1 MERMSQTAKI
11 NIAMDGPAG
20 AGKSTVAKR
29 VAQILQYVYIDT
41 GAMYRAVAWKI
52 VRTGR
57 TLTETEMVQLAE
69 ATDIVLL
76 PGETQQRVLVDG
88 EDVSDAIRTPEI
100 SNFTAKVA
108 TIGAIRELL
117 VRKQQQMAERKGI
130 VMDGRD
136 ICTHVLPGA
145 EVKLFL
151 TASVAERA
159 NRRYRELVEKQQQVD
174 LQQIQADIEA
184 RDLQDRTRDVSPL
197 VQAEDALLIDSSDM
211 TIDEVVAQIVT
222 LARTAEGYRT

>member
-1 MERMSQTAKI
+1 MSQTAKI